1 MSKRQDKINAFKVQ
15 GFDLVRQISQAQ
27 NQAREMQQKLAQLE
41 GEINRLEVEEA
52 KERKADAD
60 A

>member
-1 MSKRQDKINAFKVQ
+1 MSKKQEKINAFKVQ
-15 GFDLVRQISQAQ
+15 GFDLVRRISQAQ

-41 GEINRLEVEEA
+41 GEVSRLEAEVA
-52 KERKADAD
+52 KEKADAD